1 MRTGRNFDGERAKSA
16 VAAGALQLLIG
27 YAFVTG
33 LGFDLAPPGGEGLK
47 LFDIAAPPPPPA
59 VEEPPPPRTSSRKPE
74 GAASPANLVAKP
86 TPVVAPLPVVPLLL
100 PPPVIAAPA
109 AGTGGDPSAGASN
122 VPGPGTG
129 AGGEGVGIG
138 SGGRGSGS
146 GGGGGGA
153 GVRARLLKGRIV
165 NSDYPEA
172 ASRAGAV
179 GTVIA
184 RFTVRADGRASQ
196 CRVTRSSGNA
206 DLDATTCRLIEKRF
220 RYAPARDAAGEAMP
234 DVMGWKQEWWL
245 ERR

>member
-33 LGFDLAPPGGEGLK
+33 LGFDLAPRGGEGLK

-100 PPPVIAAPA
+100 PPPVIAAPV
-109 AGTGGDPSAGASN
+109 AGTGADPSAGASD

-129 AGGEGVGIG
+129 AGGEGVGTG

-146 GGGGGGA
+146 GGGGA
-153 GVRARLLKGRIV
+153 AVRARLLKGRIV

-172 ASRAGAV
+172 ASRAGAI

-184 RFTVRADGRASQ
+184 RFTVRPDGRASQ